1 MEDALISEMGL
12 AVLTGAGLYNAG
24 EEKFVPVH
32 VTERCEVTNSQA
44 NPTGTASAD
53 SDAVIYVVELDSHDE
68 IIESYSVNALT
79 ATTVRSSNAVAVI
92 FDYYTDKSAGKQ
104 ININAKDFAGTYYLE
119 ASTLFRDADGTDH
132 AAEFIIPKCKLQ
144 SNFTF
149 TMASSGDPSTFTF
162 TMDAFP
168 DYTKFDREE
177 KVFAS
182 IQVIDDN
189 EAVVAKDVSIYAPN
203 TAKADSILR
212 LTAKTEPANAPVEW
226 TAVGN
231 GATIDKVTG
240 KLTLSKDATGV
251 IEVTATAKN
260 GSVSDTHEIEIV
272 TE

>member
-1 MEDALISEMGL
+1 MYAKARNLAWLYAQGGRGNARLVAWEGERTVTFTMEDALISEMGL

-68 IIESYSVNALT
+68 IIESYSVDALT

-132 AAEFIIPKCKLQ
+132 AAE
-144 SNFTF
+144 
-149 TMASSGDPSTFTF
+149 
-162 TMDAFP
+162 DAF
-168 DYTKFDREE
+168 
-177 KVFAS
+177 
-182 IQVIDDN
+182 
-189 EAVVAKDVSIYAPN
+189 
-203 TAKADSILR
+203 
-212 LTAKTEPANAPVEW
+212 
-226 TAVGN
+226 
-231 GATIDKVTG
+231 
-240 KLTLSKDATGV
+240 
-251 IEVTATAKN
+251 
-260 GSVSDTHEIEIV
+260 
-272 TE
+272 